1 MRFRPTAH
9 ILALTLLLPVAVGAQ
24 PVTRV
29 PRIGILT
36 LAPTATASPSY
47 DAFREALR
55 ELGYVE
61 GKSIVL
67 EFRPAAGNYERLP
80 GLAVDL
86 VRLPVDVIVTDGGD
100 LVVRAALNATKTI
113 PIVMATSGDPVAS
126 GLVASL
132 RRPGGNITGFTTP
145 YVDLAAKRLQILQEM
160 VPAVTRVG
168 VLWDKAAGPTNAQL
182 MAADEAAPSLGVRL
196 VSLPVRGP
204 ADFDAAFK
212 AARGQQ
218 AGALLQLASRVL
230 FDHRH
235 SIAEQALR
243 HRLPGMFEL
252 GFADTSALA
261 CYGTSVADNFRRVA
275 AYVDRILKGARAGD
289 LPIERPARFDLV
301 INLRT
306 ATALGLT
313 IPPSV
318 LLQATRVIK

>member
-1 MRFRPTAH
+1 M
-9 ILALTLLLPVAVGAQ
+9 LALGLLLLPVAGGAQ
-24 PVTRV
+24 PAARV

-36 LAPTATASPSY
+36 LAPTATASPAY
-47 DAFREALR
+47 DALREALR
-55 ELGYVE
+55 DLGYLE

-67 EFRPAAGNYERLP
+67 EFRLAAGNYDRLP
-80 GLAVDL
+80 ALAVDL

-100 LVVRAALNATKTI
+100 LVSRAALNATKTI

-132 RRPGGNITGFTTP
+132 ARPGGNITGFTTP
-145 YVDLAAKRLQILQEM
+145 YIDIAAKRFQLLKEI
-160 VPAVTRVG
+160 VPAATRLG
-168 VLWDKAAGPTNAQL
+168 VLWDQAAGPTNAQL
-182 MAADEAAPSLGVRL
+182 TAAESAAPSLGVRL

-204 ADFDAAFK
+204 ADFEAAFK

-218 AGALLQLASRVL
+218 AGALLQLASRML
-230 FDHRH
+230 FDNRR
-235 SIAEQALR
+235 SIAERALKY
-243 HRLPGMFEL
+243 RLPGMFEL

-275 AYVDRILKGARAGD
+275 VYVDRILKGARAGD
-289 LPIERPARFDLV
+289 LPIEQPARFDLV
-301 INLRT
+301 INLKT

-318 LLQATRVIK
+318 LLQATKVIK